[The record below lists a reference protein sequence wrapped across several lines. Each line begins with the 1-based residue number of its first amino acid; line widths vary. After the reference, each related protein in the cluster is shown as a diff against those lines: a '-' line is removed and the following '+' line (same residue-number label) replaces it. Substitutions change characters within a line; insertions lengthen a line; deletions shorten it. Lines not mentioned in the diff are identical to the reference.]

1 MHLAIV
7 IRPLIDRLYDRHFV
21 IRALTLSLQVA
32 KFVFNLANWQFVY
45 MSVTRSTARQTKKL
59 KQKLVKVFEDEGLRI
74 TVIAN
79 THSVNF
85 LDVNLDL
92 SNGEFKPYMKPNDT
106 PLYVHSQSNHPKKV
120 LDNIPSAV
128 NDRLS
133 RISSNKSVF
142 DVASPPYQEALRK
155 SGYNH
160 NLQFTPPQDPP
171 VPSKRKPRSRRVT
184 WFNPP

>member
-1 MHLAIV
+1 M
-7 IRPLIDRLYDRHFV
+7 
-21 IRALTLSLQVA
+21 
-32 KFVFNLANWQFVY
+32 
-45 MSVTRSTARQTKKL
+45 
-59 KQKLVKVFEDEGLRI
+59 KQICKGY
-74 TVIAN
+74 
-79 THSVNF
+79 
-85 LDVNLDL
+85 DL

-133 RISSNKSVF
+133 RISSNKAVF

-160 NLQFTPPQDPP
+160 NLQFTPPSGP
-171 VPSKRKPRSRRVT
+171 PRSQQKETPQPQGDLV
-184 WFNPP
+184 